1 MINAG
6 INGVDEDLQ
15 GVTPVL
21 PAAWSHMVLTISETE
36 AALYLNGHLEDIR
49 IPEAPLENLILGGAR
64 IIKKKNGGDLQ
75 REMPGL
81 MDEVRI
87 YDRALSAE
95 EIAELA
101 GL

>member
-1 MINAG
+1 MSPG
-6 INGVDEDLQ
+6 LRR
-15 GVTPVL
+15 
-21 PAAWSHMVLTISETE
+21 WSHIVLTISETE
-36 AALYLNGHLEDIR
+36 AALYLNGQLEDIR
-49 IPEAPLENLILGGAR
+49 ILEAPLENLILGGAALGAWN
-64 IIKKKNGGDLQ
+64 NGGVIE

-81 MDEVRI
+81 MDEVRL